1 MEASEI
7 WEWAKIERLR
17 ATVRVWLYGAS
28 GYARASEEEIFRRV
42 FERLVEKAEGMEIE
56 RLWQTNDGAWVADI
70 SMNIPTRSNPR
81 EVIGERLSKLVE
93 EAREKTREAVSLRI
107 LLDLAF
113 SQGSEAKTEAREV
126 MEKAGIKVY

>member
-1 MEASEI
+1 MKADEI
-7 WEWAKIERLR
+7 WTWTRIEQLR
-17 ATVRVWLYGAS
+17 AVVSVGLYEAS
-28 GYARASEEEIFRRV
+28 GYARGAEQEIFRRV

-81 EVIGERLSKLVE
+81 EVIEERLAKLVE